1 MLISDQASSLDTGVA
16 TLAGLDASYDSG
28 MIVLRLSSI
37 GLAVSVM
44 FEAGDEDSEE
54 EASALVDPC

>member
-54 EASALVDPC
+54 EASALVDTC